1 MPLSAVQFSILATP
15 AGRYDRRRGICRTAA
30 EMNRKNVKQDF
41 TDDIRTCIAINDLLQ
56 VQLTEDR
63 NAATHHSRIND
74 ISEGKLI
81 IAWPTHGG
89 MRLIVHRD
97 QILLFHFLRDDVPHE
112 FAGLVDEMNPTG
124 IPQLTIIPSSAITRI
139 QRRQNFRIKCMLPVE
154 IIGSLNNSPNDSVPS
169 PSIRTTTSDLSASG
183 MSIRYSRPIPENSLV
198 EVKLG
203 LPDNAP
209 AIRIPCQV
217 AYSYSPAESQILYR
231 TGLRYLA
238 ISEAERARIVRY
250 VYRSQLKGVRP

>member
-1 MPLSAVQFSILATP
+1 M
-15 AGRYDRRRGICRTAA
+15 
-30 EMNRKNVKQDF
+30 KNANQSLR
-41 TDDIRTCIAINDLLQ
+41 DDTRTCLTINDLLQ
-56 VQLTEDR
+56 VRLLEDQ
-63 NAATHHSRIND
+63 NAVTHHSRIND

-81 IAWPTHGG
+81 IAWPTHSG

-112 FAGLVDEMNPTG
+112 FTGLVDEMNPTG
-124 IPQLTIIPSSAITRI
+124 IPQLTIILSSAITRI

-154 IIGSLNNSPNDSVPS
+154 IIGSLKNPQNDSVTV

-183 MSIRYSRPIPENSLV
+183 MSIRYSKPIPENSLV

-209 AIRIPCQV
+209 AIRIPCRV
-217 AYSYSPAESQILYR
+217 VYADSPAESQILYR

-238 ISEAERARIVRY
+238 ISESERARIVRY
-250 VYRSQLKGVRP
+250 VYRSQLKGIRP

>member
-1 MPLSAVQFSILATP
+1 M
-15 AGRYDRRRGICRTAA
+15 
-30 EMNRKNVKQDF
+30 KNVNQDF
-41 TDDIRTCIAINDLLQ
+41 TEDSRTGIAINDLLQ

-89 MRLIVHRD
+89 IRLIVHRD

-112 FAGLVDEMNPTG
+112 FTGLVDEMNATG

-154 IIGSLNNSPNDSVPS
+154 IIGSLQNPPNDSVPS

-183 MSIRYSRPIPENSLV
+183 MSIRYSKPIPENSLV

-209 AIRIPCQV
+209 AIRIPCRV
-217 AYSYSPAESQILYR
+217 VYADSPAESQIRYR
-231 TGLRYLA
+231 TGLSYLA
-238 ISEAERARIVRY
+238 ISESERARIVRY
-250 VYRSQLKGVRP
+250 VYRSQLKRVRP